1 MEQGSAC
8 PVEREIREIRERLMI
23 DLAKVQET
31 AVGLFDP
38 EELDNLISPNF
49 VKLFG
54 DLDALIETYLD
65 KLSATKYC
73 FPNFKLLFSFWE
85 SKIKAPFVTHVS
97 DSGKPNPV
105 VNNDHF
111 RLILF
116 VR

>member
-1 MEQGSAC
+1 MEEESPC
-8 PVEREIREIRERLMI
+8 PIEKEIREIRERLMI

-31 AVGLFDP
+31 AVGLFDR
-38 EELDNLISPNF
+38 EELDKLISPNF
-49 VKLFG
+49 VKLFC
-54 DLDALIETYLD
+54 DFDALIETYLA
-65 KLSATKYC
+65 KLSSTRHC